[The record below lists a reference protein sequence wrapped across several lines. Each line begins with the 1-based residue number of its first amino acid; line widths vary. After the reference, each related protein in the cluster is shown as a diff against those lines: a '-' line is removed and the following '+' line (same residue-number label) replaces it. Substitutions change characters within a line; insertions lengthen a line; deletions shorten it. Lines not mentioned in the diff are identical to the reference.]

1 MSEIAVI
8 MKKVGR
14 SRDKTSAKELMEKAI
29 NMYKEKKNVVE
40 EIYIEQNKNQLESQ
54 TQDLTGLSFEE
65 ASHLIKKIIKHTQKE
80 LNNGIIKPNIGD
92 NKHHILRVIWGQS
105 GISSGFN
112 RLKIL
117 NQLKVST
124 KMRENIM
131 YILLKKE

>member
-1 MSEIAVI
+1 
-8 MKKVGR
+8 
-14 SRDKTSAKELMEKAI
+14 
-29 NMYKEKKNVVE
+29 MYKDKKNVVE

-65 ASHLIKKIIKHTQKE
+65 ASHLIKKIIKHTQRD
-80 LNNGIIKPNIGD
+80 LNNGIIQPNIGD
-92 NKHHILRVIWGQS
+92 NKYHILRVIWGQS

-117 NQLKVST
+117 NQLKVQT
-124 KMRENIM
+124 KMREDIM

>member
-1 MSEIAVI
+1 MSEIAAI

-14 SRDKTSAKELMEKAI
+14 SQDATKAKVLMQKAI
-29 NMYKEKKNVVE
+29 QMYKDKKNVVE

-65 ASHLIKKIIKHTQKE
+65 ASHLIKKIIKHTQRD
-80 LNNGIIKPNIGD
+80 LNNGIIEPNIGD
-92 NKHHILRVIWGQS
+92 NKYHILRVIWGQS

-117 NQLKVST
+117 NQLKVQT
-124 KMRENIM
+124 KMREEIM